1 MPDAIQ
7 IPARFNGPDDSGNGG
22 YTCGVVAAAVGSGA
36 AEVSLHAPPPL
47 ERPLDVA
54 READGAVKVT
64 DGDTLVASGRPA
76 TVSAEPPPAIPF
88 DRAAEA
94 SRAGFEQWTGSH
106 PFPRCVVCG
115 PDRGPGDGMQIFPGP
130 LDEDGA
136 FAATWV
142 PEGDP
147 GTTVAPELVW
157 AALDCPTSAPVVD
170 FGHGNPCVLA
180 RLTAVIE
187 GDVRAA
193 EPHVLISWPVARDG
207 RKRHSSV
214 ALYDGEGAVAARAD
228 ALWIELREG

>member
-1 MPDAIQ
+1 MADAIR

-22 YTCGVVAAAVGSGA
+22 YTCGLVAAAVGTGA

-47 ERPLDVA
+47 ERPLTVERDSG
-54 READGAVKVT
+54 GAVKVT
-64 DGDTLVASGRPA
+64 DGDTLVASGRA
-76 TVSAEPPPAIPF
+76 AAVSASPPSSITF
-88 DRAAEA
+88 DRAAAA
-94 SRAGFEQWTGSH
+94 SRAGFDQWSGAH

-115 PDRGPGDGMQIFPGP
+115 PDRGPGDGMEIFPGP
-130 LDEDGA
+130 LGDDGS

-142 PEGDP
+142 PEGAA
-147 GTTVAPELVW
+147 GSVVAPELVW

-180 RLTAVIE
+180 RLAAVVE
-187 GDVRAA
+187 GEVRAG

-207 RKRHSSV
+207 RKRHSAV
-214 ALYDGEGAVAARAD
+214 ALYDAEGAVAARAD